1 MRFGRCAKV
10 ALIPGPLPERLSYSE
25 RDPDILENRPPSAL
39 CVKLVSEVVTD

>member
-10 ALIPGPLPERLSYSE
+10 ALIPGLLPERLSYSE